1 MSLPQ
6 IVSRQSSPSLR
17 GDLSALIASIGE
29 PNFDSCLVELLNK
42 VCGAEHA
49 CLFLISADKLTG
61 WGTASIDGAQQNYQQ
76 MSIYVNE
83 GLWRH
88 DPTFGQARAELDAKG
103 LATVRTDISQLEDD
117 KLRDYIYGRRGIRDR
132 VVMCG
137 RSGEAV
143 MALTMCSSDTGFFT
157 SDNMRHIES
166 MSDTLFALLAKHIDV
181 SRKGSDASLALTTLD
196 EIEMCISE
204 QMPVMPRRE
213 AEVCSRAIYGISSLG
228 ISLELG
234 ISQETVM
241 TYRKRAYS
249 RLGIATQREL
259 FLWYLKLWSAWRGRT
274 IGPSRLH

>member
-6 IVSRQSSPSLR
+6 IISRQPSTPLR
-17 GDLSALIASIGE
+17 GDLTALIASIGE
-29 PNFDSCLVELLNK
+29 ANFDSCLVQMLNK
-42 VCGAEHA
+42 VCGAEHT

-61 WGTASIDGAQQNYQQ
+61 WGTASIDGAEQNYQQ
-76 MSIYVNE
+76 MSLYVNE

-88 DPTFGQARAELDAKG
+88 DPTFARARVELEAKG
-103 LATVRTDISQLEDD
+103 LATVRTDISQLADD
-117 KLRDYIYGRRGIRDR
+117 KLREYIYERRGIRDR

-137 RSGEAV
+137 RSGDAV
-143 MALTMCSSDTGFFT
+143 MALTMCSSNMGFST
-157 SDNMRHIES
+157 SDNMRQIEL

-181 SRKGSDASLALTTLD
+181 SRKGADASLALTTLD
-196 EIEMCISE
+196 EIELCISE
-204 QMPVMPRRE
+204 QMPTMPRRE

-259 FLWYLKLWSAWRGRT
+259 FLWYLKLWSAWGGRT
-274 IGPSRLH
+274 VGPSRLH